1 MLELGKFRIEK
12 LNQTTV
18 LNIHECLIR
27 KIFKYNSNSMN
38 KIKHKRSLWY
48 FWKSMDRNLADTEQA
63 LFYSDYFNILKIR
76 EEHR

>member
-1 MLELGKFRIEK
+1 
-12 LNQTTV
+12 
-18 LNIHECLIR
+18 
-27 KIFKYNSNSMN
+27 MN

-48 FWKSMDRNLADTEQA
+48 FWKSMDGNLADTEQA

>member
-1 MLELGKFRIEK
+1 
-12 LNQTTV
+12 
-18 LNIHECLIR
+18 
-27 KIFKYNSNSMN
+27 MN